1 MYLHPVVWDIGDP
14 MESTQPQNKSTQVT
28 LVIIAVTLLC
38 LYTLFMKAYEV
49 DNWRGFWFSTAHV
62 LIVAL
67 GAWLS
72 LRKVS

>member
-1 MYLHPVVWDIGDP
+1 MSRLPVVCDTDKL
-14 MESTQPQNKSTQVT
+14 METTQPQKKSTQVT
-28 LVIIAVTLLC
+28 LVITAVTVLC